1 MDRYD
6 KYWDKTLGIRTTGRD
21 DSRSNHICYPYE
33 PTDYKV
39 LERLATYG
47 YIKKRDCLLDYG
59 CGKGRVSFFM
69 AYQTGCHTIGIEYDE
84 RLLER
89 AERNKAKALAGGRTR
104 FLEMNA
110 AQFEVPLEAN
120 RAFFFNPFAVSV
132 LGGVLEQ
139 ILISYEVT
147 PRDIR
152 LFFYY
157 PSPEYDAFL
166 KAHPRLELV
175 EEIPCYDLFEEGNAR
190 ERIDIYRV
198 RES

>member
-1 MDRYD
+1 MERYD

-21 DSRSNHICYPYE
+21 DSRSNHICFPYE

-47 YIKKRDCLLDYG
+47 YIRKRDLLLDYG
-59 CGKGRVSFFM
+59 CGKGRVSFFL

-89 AERNKAKALAGGRTR
+89 AERNKERALAGGRTR
-104 FLEMNA
+104 FVQMDA

-132 LGGVLEQ
+132 LACVLEQ
-139 ILISYEVT
+139 ILRSYEAA
-147 PRDIR
+147 PRDLR

-157 PSPEYDAFL
+157 PSSDYDAYL
-166 KAHPRLELV
+166 EAHPALDLL
-175 EEIPCYDLFEEGNAR
+175 EEISCYDLFEEPNAR
-190 ERIDIYRV
+190 ERIAIYGIKKV
-198 RES
+198 